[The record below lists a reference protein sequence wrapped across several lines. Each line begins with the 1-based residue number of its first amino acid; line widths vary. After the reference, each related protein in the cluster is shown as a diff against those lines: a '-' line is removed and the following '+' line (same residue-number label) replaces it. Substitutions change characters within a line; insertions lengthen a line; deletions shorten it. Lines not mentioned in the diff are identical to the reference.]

1 MIPSRFIDSES
12 DLDSALHALTS
23 LLPQN
28 PKLFYPELVKQSTVR
43 LLSELLSHENSDIA
57 LDVVQV
63 LVELTDEDVEQV
75 EEDDEDD
82 ERESGMSVL
91 VAALV
96 SGSSIQLILKD
107 VD

>member
-1 MIPSRFIDSES
+1 M
-12 DLDSALHALTS
+12 
-23 LLPQN
+23 LPQN

-82 ERESGMSVL
+82 ERESGMSIL

-96 SGSSIQLILKD
+96 GRTSFHASVRQIADSPSLLLFSLLA
-107 VD
+107 